1 MFMPLPVLAGLTGVL
16 GTSVEL
22 KLPAEEVSRRCT
34 WKLRTRFSGEG
45 PGYFSAPK

>member
-1 MFMPLPVLAGLTGVL
+1 MSMPLPVLAGLTGVM

-22 KLPAEEVSRRCT
+22 KLPAEEVSRKCT
-34 WKLRTRFSGEG
+34 CKLRARFSSEG